1 MNWRLKALVQGAVS
15 LLPPVA
21 SLDVYYR
28 IQRACGSLRQVN
40 PLAGLEDGA
49 RMLGA
54 LEELGRSVEH
64 QVVLEVGTGRRLN
77 VPLAFWL
84 CGAAE
89 ILTVDLHPYLKPAL
103 IGEDLAFI
111 REHGA
116 WVQELFGA
124 RAHQDGFQRRLDFLV
139 RAAPTVQQ
147 LMEYAHIRYLAPQD
161 ARRLPLEHR
170 TVDCHV
176 SNNVLEHIPPDVLR
190 AILVEGRRVI
200 RADGL
205 LVHRVDFSDHFS
217 EADPRISTVNFLRY
231 SEREWRRYAGNRY
244 GYHNRLRI
252 DEFEQLIQDAGL
264 AVACEKPE
272 IDPAALRLLAS
283 GFKLDARFADKPNAV
298 NATKNAV
305 VVLGKS
311 ATLPPDRRQVS

>member
-15 LLPPVA
+15 LLPPAV
-21 SLDVYYR
+21 SFDLYYR
-28 IQRACGSLRQVN
+28 LQRACGSLRHVN
-40 PLAGLEDGA
+40 PIAGFEDGV

-54 LEELGRSVEH
+54 IEERGRSVEH
-64 QVVLEVGTGRRLN
+64 QAVLEVGTGRRLN

-84 CGAAE
+84 CGAAK

-103 IGEDLAFI
+103 VREDLAFI
-111 REHGA
+111 RKNRACVEA
-116 WVQELFGA
+116 LFGDH
-124 RAHQDGFQRRLDFLV
+124 AHQDGFQRRLDFLV
-139 RAAPTVQQ
+139 RGDPSVQQ
-147 LMEYAHIRYLAPQD
+147 LMEHAHIQYLAPLET
-161 ARRLPLEHR
+161 RRLPVEDR
-170 TVDCHV
+170 TVDYHV
-176 SNNVLEHIPPDVLR
+176 SNNVLEHIPPDTLR

-200 RADGL
+200 RDDGL
-205 LVHRVDFSDHFS
+205 LVHRIDFSDHFS

-252 DEFEQLIQDAGL
+252 DELERILQDAEL
-264 AVACEKPE
+264 AVDCEKRE
-272 IDPAALRLLAS
+272 IDSVALRLLAS

-305 VVLGKS
+305 LVLGKS
-311 ATLPPDRRQVS
+311 ATLGRRQVN